1 MTHRRGGPRRT
12 APLSLSL
19 LLMAAAVGCSGSDEG
34 APGSANDTTTP
45 GQTVPGPETTTP
57 GATETT
63 EPGVPEEAGVPGVPE
78 GPAPPDEPTMPDDA
92 AVPTPTPT
100 MPIGDVRDPRPTFL
114 DNVVTDPAS
123 TTVVVWFW
131 MGVPP
136 CSVLD
141 RVEVE
146 ETPVLVKITVYTGTS
161 ADAPPD
167 IACIQLAELYST
179 TVSLDAPLGRRD
191 IVDGSAG

>member
-1 MTHRRGGPRRT
+1 MKLRRGAGSRRT
-12 APLSLSL
+12 ALLSLSLSL
-19 LLMAAAVGCSGSDEG
+19 LLMAVAASCSSSDEG
-34 APGSANDTTTP
+34 APGSASDTTAPRRTAP
-45 GQTVPGPETTTP
+45 APDTTAADTTAP

-63 EPGVPEEAGVPGVPE
+63 EPGVPE
-78 GPAPPDEPTMPDDA
+78 GPDPPDEPGMPDDA
-92 AVPTPTPT
+92 ALPTPTPT
-100 MPIGDVRDPRPTFL
+100 MPTGNVRDPRPTFL
-114 DNVVTDPAS
+114 DNVVTDSAS

-146 ETPVLVKITVYTGTS
+146 ETPVLVKITVYTGAS

-179 TVSLDAPLGRRD
+179 TVSLDDPLGRRD
-191 IVDGSAG
+191 IVDGAAG